1 MLTKDEVEKLWKWVD
16 YNYRKSQNGNT
27 IESIS
32 DYIERGLIE
41 CELYEREP
49 TAKEKWEAE
58 KKSWDVWL
66 KKAESGD
73 RAVGVSA
80 IIALFDTADAA
91 IQETKNARR

>member
-49 TAKEKWEAE
+49 TAKEKYSSIAQRIFEE
-58 KKSWDVWL
+58 QHSVDYFDVRKL
-66 KKAESGD
+66 
-73 RAVGVSA
+73 
-80 IIALFDTADAA
+80 IALADAA
-91 IQETKNARR
+91 ILEAENARR